1 MNSLFDREGQ
11 RAGEPAVHNAFRE
24 KAELTLDPQ
33 HWDNFSIDAHR
44 MLDGM
49 LLHLATI
56 REQPAWQP
64 IPSEIRDTFSAPVP
78 VEPEPLDSV
87 YRQFVTN
94 VMPYTSGNRHPRAW
108 GWVRGTG
115 TPVAMLADMLAAG
128 INASVGSGETAPV
141 LLEEQVLTWL
151 ATALGMP
158 AGTSGLLTSGG
169 TMANLLGLAIAR
181 HARAGFDVRE
191 EGLSNHARLTFY
203 CSRETHFWA
212 RKSVELL
219 GLGRKSLREI
229 AVDAQYRIDIRALEA
244 QIEAD
249 RQAGMQPIAVIAN
262 AGTVNTG
269 AIDDL
274 PALRRL
280 CYLQQL
286 WLHIDGAIGALLKL
300 APTHALLVAG
310 LETADSVALDL
321 HKWLYM
327 PFEAGC
333 LLVRDRAAHHAA
345 FTTTADYMEKT
356 DRGVLAG
363 ELSFA
368 DRGIESSRSFK
379 ALKIWISLKTHGI
392 ATHGAL
398 IAQNME
404 QAGYLQSLI
413 EQHPE
418 LELLAPRPMNV
429 VCFRYRPVA
438 EPLWESLDGDALDA
452 LNRSIVL
459 ALQESGSFIVSSTT
473 LAGGVFAIRA
483 AITNHRSRSS
493 DFSALAKAVVRTGRS
508 LLREPRAEEPAA
520 ESRTRC

>member
-1 MNSLFDREGQ
+1 MSSVFDKEGR
-11 RAGEPAVHNAFRE
+11 RAAALAARGALPEE
-24 KAELTLDPQ
+24 AELTLDPQ
-33 HWDNFSIDAHR
+33 DWDAFSVDAHR
-44 MLDGM
+44 MLDDM
-49 LLHLATI
+49 LVHLATI

-64 IPSEIRDTFSAPVP
+64 IPGAVRDTFSAPIP
-78 VEPEPLDSV
+78 AEPEPLDTV

-128 INASVGSGETAPV
+128 INASVGSGESAPI

-151 ATALGMP
+151 AAAMGMP

-169 TMANLLGLAIAR
+169 TMANLLGLAVAR

-191 EGLSNHARLTFY
+191 EELNDHPRLTVY

-219 GLGRKSLREI
+219 GLGRRSLREI
-229 AVDAQYRIDIRALEA
+229 AVDADYRIDLRAIEA
-244 QIEAD
+244 QIDAD
-249 RQAGMQPIAVIAN
+249 REAGMQPIAVIAN

-269 AIDDL
+269 AVDDL
-274 PALRRL
+274 AALRCL
-280 CYLQQL
+280 CDMQQL

-300 APTHALLVAG
+300 SPAHAHLVAG
-310 LETADSVALDL
+310 LESADSVALDL

-345 FTTTADYMEKT
+345 FATTADYMEKT
-356 DRGVLAG
+356 ERGMLAG
-363 ELSFA
+363 DVSFA

-379 ALKIWISLKTHGI
+379 ALKIWMSLKTHGS
-392 ATHGAL
+392 AKHGAL

-404 QAGYLQSLI
+404 QAGYLQALI

-418 LELLAPRPMNV
+418 LEMLAPRPMNV
-429 VCFRYRPVA
+429 VCFRYKPLG
-438 EPLWESLDGDALDA
+438 EPLAREPLQT
-452 LNRSIVL
+452 LNRGIVL
-459 ALQESGSFIVSSTT
+459 ALQESGRFVVSSTM
-473 LAGGVFAIRA
+473 LAGGTFAIRI
-483 AITNHRSRSS
+483 AITNHRSRWS
-493 DFSALAKAVVRTGRS
+493 DFAALADAVVDAGRR
-508 LLREPRAEEPAA
+508 LLPRERA
-520 ESRTRC
+520 S